1 MNTPCPEWENVSAA
15 IDGELSQPDQADAFA
30 HARSCSSCR
39 QLLSMDAQAGL
50 LARPVAFGPA
60 TWPLDEDS
68 LTGAERR
75 WLGDRWRRWLL
86 TVVAVAIVLLALPGY
101 VDHGTTGDHVS
112 RHLATWQ
119 IAFGVGLAIAAAFT
133 RFSYALLAMSASF
146 TVLTVISKTI
156 DLFAGHDGAWA
167 DPVHLVELIGAG
179 MLWFV
184 IPPHLKPRRP
194 TLRRT
199 RRDDTSHP
207 SQHRPRGLSV
217 VPRHEQEGRR

>member
-1 MNTPCPEWENVSAA
+1 MNAPCPEWENVSAA
-15 IDGELSQPDQADAFA
+15 IDGELSESEQADGYA
-30 HARSCSSCR
+30 HARSCRSCR
-39 QLLSMDAQAGL
+39 QLLSMPP
-50 LARPVAFGPA
+50 LAAPVALDAAG
-60 TWPLDEDS
+60 WPLDDDS

-75 WLGDRWRRWLL
+75 WLGDRSRRWLL
-86 TVVAVAIVLLALPGY
+86 TVVAVAIVILAIPGY

-156 DLFAGHDGAWA
+156 DVFAGHDGAWA
-167 DPVHLVELIGAG
+167 DPVHVVELIGAG

-199 RRDDTSHP
+199 RRDDAGHP
-207 SQHRPRGLSV
+207 SKHRPRGLSV
-217 VPRHEQEGRR
+217 VPGGEQQGRR